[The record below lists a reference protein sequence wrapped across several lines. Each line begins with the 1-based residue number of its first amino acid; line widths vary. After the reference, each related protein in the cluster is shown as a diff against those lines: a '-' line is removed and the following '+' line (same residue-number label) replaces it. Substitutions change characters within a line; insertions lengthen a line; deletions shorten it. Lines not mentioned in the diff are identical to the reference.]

1 MRKESHLSAH
11 GGARIVCSTETALR
25 PQTTQ
30 SRHAEPIAPNHLK
43 ELHEGPQRPNQVW
56 TADLTYIPT
65 QEEGWLYFAAEMD
78 LCSKRIAGWNLD
90 DSLAARWLLR
100 PSSGPSDAGRLLKCI
115 ISSKWE

>member
-1 MRKESHLSAH
+1 
-11 GGARIVCSTETALR
+11 VCSTETALR

-78 LCSKRIAGWNLD
+78 LCSKRIAG
-90 DSLAARWLLR
+90 
-100 PSSGPSDAGRLLKCI
+100 
-115 ISSKWE
+115 